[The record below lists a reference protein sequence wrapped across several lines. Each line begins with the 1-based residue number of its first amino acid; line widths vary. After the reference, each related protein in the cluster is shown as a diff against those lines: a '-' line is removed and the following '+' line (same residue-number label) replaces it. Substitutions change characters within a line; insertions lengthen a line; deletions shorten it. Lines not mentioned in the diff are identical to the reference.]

1 MNHLVEQRVRA
12 RLVPVMERLRIE
24 IKRDIDENNRSIS
37 AVRRFGWVAVI
48 SSAFVGGVIAV
59 GLLMSVSSAG

>member
-1 MNHLVEQRVRA
+1 
-12 RLVPVMERLRIE
+12 MERLRIE
-24 IKRDIDENNRSIS
+24 IKRDIDENNRTIS